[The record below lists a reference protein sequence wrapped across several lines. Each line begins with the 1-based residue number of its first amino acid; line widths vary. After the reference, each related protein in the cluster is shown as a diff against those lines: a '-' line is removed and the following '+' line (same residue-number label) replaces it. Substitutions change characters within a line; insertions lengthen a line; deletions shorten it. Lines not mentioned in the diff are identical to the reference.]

1 MKNIEWERW
10 FNMTMQTFLSI
21 KRYKQQLKVFSAL
34 AVFSTIFVL
43 IHYFSNKKED
53 VQSNAQVSDMIPPDF
68 VMIPIE
74 LENHLAISSLIPSH
88 GVVDLY
94 KEVEDFSQPYR
105 VAKAVRIIRSPADRF
120 TVLIPENKAVE
131 FVRTQSVFHAVIQ
144 NSRKNDS
151 QITPI
156 PLQKKRIITFKDSEE

>member
-1 MKNIEWERW
+1 MIIQK
-10 FNMTMQTFLSI
+10 FLPIS
-21 KRYKQQLKVFSAL
+21 RYKQQFKVFSAL
-34 AVFSTIFVL
+34 AVLSIIFIL
-43 IHYFSNKKED
+43 IHYFSNKKEN
-53 VQSNAQVSDMIPPDF
+53 VSSNIQISDIIPPDF

-74 LENHLAISSLIPSH
+74 LENHSAISSLIPSH

-94 KEVEDFSQPYR
+94 KERIDSSQPYR
-105 VAKAVRIIRSPADRF
+105 LAKAVRIIRSPADRF
-120 TVLIPENKAVE
+120 TVLVPENKAVE
-131 FVRTQSVFHAVIQ
+131 FVRTQSVFHAVVQ

>member
-1 MKNIEWERW
+1 
-10 FNMTMQTFLSI
+10 MTTQIFLSI
-21 KRYKQQLKVFSAL
+21 NRYKQQLKVFSAL
-34 AVFSTIFVL
+34 AVFSIIFVL

-53 VQSNAQVSDMIPPDF
+53 RPSNTQVSDMIPPDF

-74 LENHLAISSLIPSH
+74 LENHTAISSLIPSH

-94 KEVEDFSQPYR
+94 KEEGDFSRPYR
-105 VAKAVRIIRSPADRF
+105 IAKAVRIIRSSSDRF

-144 NSRKNDS
+144 NS
-151 QITPI
+151 
-156 PLQKKRIITFKDSEE
+156 KKMIHK